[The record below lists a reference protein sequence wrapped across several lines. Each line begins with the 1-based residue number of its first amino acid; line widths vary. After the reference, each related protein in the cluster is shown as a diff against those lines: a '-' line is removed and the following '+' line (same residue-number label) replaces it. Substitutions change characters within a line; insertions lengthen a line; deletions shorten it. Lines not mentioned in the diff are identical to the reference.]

1 MFLEV
6 ENLQAGYGT
15 EEVLHG
21 VSLRVDEGEIVSIL
35 GANGAGKT
43 TTLLT
48 ISGLVRAS
56 GGAVRFQGED
66 LHTLPSHEVVRRGL
80 TQSPEGR
87 RVFGVLTVLEN
98 LRLGAFTVGD
108 KEKAEQTLDWIFDL
122 FPRLHERKDQLA
134 GTLSGGEQ
142 QMLAIGRA
150 LMGQPKLLLLDE
162 PSLGLAPLLV
172 KSIFETIRAINQSG
186 VTILIVEQNARA
198 ALKLARHY
206 CGISDDC
213 RSMTA
218 EQLDSLCAF
227 LCSGKKEASDLILR
241 LEAERIH
248 TLVPGLLILQ
258 HVFHLFHAEQLVIGK
273 YGVREGYLCQRILKN
288 HTDIPRTAN

>member
-43 TTLLT
+43 TTTAKLAAQLKAKKGRKPLL
-48 ISGLVRAS
+48 VACDVYR
-56 GGAVRFQGED
+56 
-66 LHTLPSHEVVRRGL
+66 PSHEVVRRGL

-87 RVFGVLTVLEN
+87 RVFGVLSVLEN

-198 ALKLARHY
+198 ALKLATRGY
-206 CGISDDC
+206 VLELGRVVMED
-213 RSMTA
+213 TA
-218 EQLDSLCAF
+218 AHLLANPSIQ
-227 LCSGKKEASDLILR
+227 EA
-241 LEAERIH
+241 
-248 TLVPGLLILQ
+248 
-258 HVFHLFHAEQLVIGK
+258 
-273 YGVREGYLCQRILKN
+273 YLG
-288 HTDIPRTAN
+288 A

>member
-6 ENLQAGYGT
+6 EDLHAGYGT

-66 LHTLPSHEVVRRGL
+66 MHTLPSHEVVRRGL

-87 RVFGVLTVLEN
+87 RVFGVLSVLEN
-98 LRLGAFTVGD
+98 LRLGAFTVAD

-162 PSLGLAPLLV
+162 PSRGLAPLL
-172 KSIFETIRAINQSG
+172 

-198 ALKLARHY
+198 ALKLATRGY
-206 CGISDDC
+206 VLELGRVVMED
-213 RSMTA
+213 TA
-218 EQLDSLCAF
+218 AHLLANPSIQ
-227 LCSGKKEASDLILR
+227 EA
-241 LEAERIH
+241 
-248 TLVPGLLILQ
+248 
-258 HVFHLFHAEQLVIGK
+258 
-273 YGVREGYLCQRILKN
+273 YLG
-288 HTDIPRTAN
+288 A

>member
-1 MFLEV
+1 M
-6 ENLQAGYGT
+6 
-15 EEVLHG
+15 
-21 VSLRVDEGEIVSIL
+21 SIL

-108 KEKAEQTLDWIFDL
+108 KERPSRRWTGFLICS
-122 FPRLHERKDQLA
+122 PRLHERKDQLA

-198 ALKLARHY
+198 ALKLATRGYVLELGRVVMEDTAAHLLANQAFRKPISGRRAKPWGGEGPLFQKGPSPSQPPIPLKRLQ
-206 CGISDDC
+206 CGCPVIKVWGTGGPPDG
-213 RSMTA
+213 
-218 EQLDSLCAF
+218 
-227 LCSGKKEASDLILR
+227 SGGI
-241 LEAERIH
+241 
-248 TLVPGLLILQ
+248 
-258 HVFHLFHAEQLVIGK
+258 F
-273 YGVREGYLCQRILKN
+273 
-288 HTDIPRTAN
+288 